1 MEQEASV
8 KITELE
14 QHVRGNTRRIEGLE
28 RGQETLNRL
37 VTAVEV
43 LAARQE
49 SIGENVQKLSGKLD
63 FLESR
68 PQRRWESVADRLAV
82 AVLTILIGAL
92 FAFVG
97 VTA

>member
-8 KITELE
+8 KLTELE
-14 QHVRGNTRRIEGLE
+14 QHIRGNTRRIEGLE

-43 LAARQE
+43 LAAKQE

-63 FLESR
+63 SLESR
-68 PQRRWESVADRLAV
+68 PQRRWENVADRLVV
-82 AVLTILIGAL
+82 AVLSLLIGVL
-92 FAFVG
+92 FTMAG
-97 VTA
+97 VST

>member
-14 QHVRGNTRRIEGLE
+14 QHVRDNTRRIEGLE

-43 LAARQE
+43 LAQA
-49 SIGENVQKLSGKLD
+49 ILD
-63 FLESR
+63 
-68 PQRRWESVADRLAV
+68 LAQGSQIEMQN
-82 AVLTILIGAL
+82 AE
-92 FAFVG
+92 
-97 VTA
+97 